1 MECLL
6 SLCPEFTSSLEPL
19 SRFRGRV
26 EEDPET
32 NEKRIGVG
40 DDCRFELHIAF
51 EARKQKFHCLN
62 NVSCLC
68 STLVEAHHRHEMVL
82 MQ

>member
-1 MECLL
+1 M
-6 SLCPEFTSSLEPL
+6 
-19 SRFRGRV
+19 

-62 NVSCLC
+62 KVSCLC
-68 STLVEAHHRHEMVL
+68 STLVEAQHRHEMVL
-82 MQ
+82 MQWTLQSASLMLNLSGGGLKT